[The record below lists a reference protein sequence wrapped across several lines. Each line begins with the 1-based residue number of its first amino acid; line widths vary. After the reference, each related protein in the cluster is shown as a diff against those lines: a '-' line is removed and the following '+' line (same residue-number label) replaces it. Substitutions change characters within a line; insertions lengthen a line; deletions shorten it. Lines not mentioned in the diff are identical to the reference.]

1 MLSYQ
6 HIYHAGN
13 FADCHKHGVLCALL
27 SALQTK
33 DSALTFYDFFAGRGF
48 YSFASH
54 EANKTG
60 EYQQGIA
67 KIWQQ
72 ADAPP
77 ALSPFLQHVKNDN
90 PNGLQHYAGS
100 PVLMQRH
107 LRAQDRLIC
116 VDAHPQEHA
125 ALEQALGDDPR
136 LTIYQDDAWDGVDAL
151 LPAKTPRALLV
162 IDPAYEVKSDYT
174 VLVERCAKALK
185 LMRHAVILIWYPL
198 LSSGHH
204 VAMLE
209 KFQKTIGTKTLNSQ
223 LHVQQPQERG
233 MYGSGL
239 LLVNPPWQFDTDMT
253 AIGDWLAP
261 RLAQDQ
267 TAHHTLE
274 WLVADP

>member
-27 SALQTK
+27 SALRTK
-33 DSALTFYDFFAGRGF
+33 DSALTLYDFFAGRGF
-48 YSFASH
+48 YSLASH

-60 EYQQGIA
+60 EYHHGIA

-72 ADAPP
+72 PDVPAP
-77 ALSPFLQHVKNDN
+77 LQPYLNHVRHDN
-90 PNGLQHYAGS
+90 PDELQHYAGS
-100 PVLMQRH
+100 PVLMQRV
-107 LRAQDRLIC
+107 LRPSDQLVC

-125 ALEQALGDDPR
+125 ALEQALGHDAR
-136 LTIYQDDAWDGVDAL
+136 LTLYQDDAWDGVDAL

-174 VLVERCAKALK
+174 ILVARCAKALRR
-185 LMRHAVILIWYPL
+185 MRHAVILVWYPL

-204 VAMLE
+204 VAMLDL
-209 KFQKTIGTKTLNSQ
+209 FQKNIATKTLNSQ
-223 LHVQQPQERG
+223 LHIHKPQDRG

-239 LLVNPPWQFDTDMT
+239 LLVNPPWQFDADMQT
-253 AIGDWLAP
+253 IGNWLTP
-261 RLAQDQ
+261 LLARDPS
-267 TAHHTLE
+267 AHHTLD
-274 WLVADP
+274 WLVTE